1 MQNQLRLL
9 IVEDSENDALLL
21 LRELRKSSWSVVSEH
36 VFTAPDMRR
45 CLQKRAWDVIVCDY
59 VMPDFSCLQ
68 ALKILNEAG
77 FDIPFILVSGRISDD
92 QAVAAMKAGVH
103 DFVMKENLK
112 RLIPAIEREIAEA
125 QSRKERRKAEEERTI
140 AEKEL
145 RALATRLVRSQE
157 DERRSIAREL
167 HDQTGQNLTVIK
179 LLIDQAL
186 KSAPENIVPLLKE
199 AAGGI
204 NEVLKQVQDMSLNL
218 RPSMLDDL
226 GLMHALMWM
235 FSRLQKQSGLVV
247 NFTQNIVDEHF
258 LPETNITAFRIV
270 QEALTNVIRYS
281 GATEAAV
288 TVWVQSNLLSII
300 IEDKGRGFTL
310 SALSQGTSTG
320 LSAMRERAKMLE
332 GTFKVDSAPGMGT
345 RITVQIPVQHDTQVD
360 NANSSGVPS
369 VN

>member
-1 MQNQLRLL
+1 
-9 IVEDSENDALLL
+9 
-21 LRELRKSSWSVVSEH
+21 
-36 VFTAPDMRR
+36 
-45 CLQKRAWDVIVCDY
+45 
-59 VMPDFSCLQ
+59 
-68 ALKILNEAG
+68 
-77 FDIPFILVSGRISDD
+77 
-92 QAVAAMKAGVH
+92 
-103 DFVMKENLK
+103 
-112 RLIPAIEREIAEA
+112 
-125 QSRKERRKAEEERTI
+125 
-140 AEKEL
+140 
-145 RALATRLVRSQE
+145 
-157 DERRSIAREL
+157 
-167 HDQTGQNLTVIK
+167 
-179 LLIDQAL
+179 
-186 KSAPENIVPLLKE
+186 
-199 AAGGI
+199 
-204 NEVLKQVQDMSLNL
+204 
-218 RPSMLDDL
+218 
-226 GLMHALMWM
+226 M